1 VSEALKELKQFNYQ
15 FIYKNPLIKRHLTS
29 VEDIFKYLFDKYMDD
44 LAKENRS
51 SVIYYR
57 FLDGMDDTYRSN
69 HSHAEITRDFIAGM
83 TDSYFIRQAP
93 DHLRPTPIDW
103 I

>member
-1 VSEALKELKQFNYQ
+1 
-15 FIYKNPLIKRHLTS
+15 
-29 VEDIFKYLFDKYMDD
+29 
-44 LAKENRS
+44 
-51 SVIYYR
+51 
-57 FLDGMDDTYRSN
+57 MDDTYRSN

-103 I
+103 V